1 MVDFLD
7 FFVFGFEEVGVG
19 FLEAFDRLFELF
31 LGCCDDCL
39 LLEDHFGD
47 FEAGF
52 GKEVVDFL
60 GFLGRAGVAAGG

>member
-19 FLEAFDRLFELF
+19 FLEAFYCFFEFFFRL
-31 LGCCDDCL
+31 CDNSL
-39 LLEDHFGD
+39 LLEDDFSD

-52 GKEVVDFL
+52 GEEVVDFL